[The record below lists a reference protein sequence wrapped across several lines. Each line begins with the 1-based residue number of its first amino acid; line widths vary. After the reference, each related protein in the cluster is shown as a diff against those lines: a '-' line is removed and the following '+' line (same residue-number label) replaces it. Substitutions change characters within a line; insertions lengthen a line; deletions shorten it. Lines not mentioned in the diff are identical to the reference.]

1 MLFTVFGL
9 CPSLDFFKL
18 KLKDFFG
25 VNVYFKSCI
34 WLQFIQINNG
44 AVELEPSVMGAQPN
58 SQASTRKVKVPLN
71 SRYCWCCFRLICPIL
86 CQSFGMCLTSS
97 IWGIVIWYQLSLS
110 DLCSQWQAVQGAS
123 RSQLWS
129 RWPGNSFVDLYALDW
144 AHNVFYTRTG
154 PTDLASYQIAFVQ
167 FSKLSGAFA

>member
-1 MLFTVFGL
+1 MVTPMCSQLTYEGVIDEVLLLSNIIFCTNRYFHVTSTVLRNLQYITSKSSWNSCAFHRLWLL

-71 SRYCWCCFRLICPIL
+71 SRYCLCCFRLICSVL
-86 CQSFGMCLTSS
+86 CQSFGMCLRQSET
-97 IWGIVIWYQLSLS
+97 
-110 DLCSQWQAVQGAS
+110 
-123 RSQLWS
+123 
-129 RWPGNSFVDLYALDW
+129 
-144 AHNVFYTRTG
+144 
-154 PTDLASYQIAFVQ
+154 
-167 FSKLSGAFA
+167 